1 MGRAGADAG
10 ADVVNAAE
18 ARAWVVRFLDSA
30 EAQAGALGELD
41 RLAGDGDF
49 GTSVIAAVRG
59 ARRELGD
66 GPLDRPGAAFSAL
79 STAYLG
85 IGGTSG
91 PLYGMF
97 FRALARTAGDAP
109 VLEAAVLAEGVGAGV
124 AAVQRLGGAQ
134 VGERTMVDALQP
146 AAEALET
153 GGSLADAARAARA
166 GADATAGLVA
176 RRGRATYVGDAAD
189 GVVDPG
195 AALVALF
202 FEAAG

>member
-1 MGRAGADAG
+1 MTGL
-10 ADVVNAAE
+10 NAAT
-18 ARAWVVRFLDSA
+18 ARAWVVRFLDAA
-30 EAQAGALGELD
+30 ESEAGALGELD

-49 GTSVIAAVRG
+49 GTSVTTAVRG
-59 ARRELGD
+59 TWRELGD
-66 GPLDRPGAAFSAL
+66 GPLDRPGAAFAAL

-85 IGGTSG
+85 TGGTSG

-97 FRALARTAGDAP
+97 FRALAKAAGDAP
-109 VLEAAVLAEGVGAGV
+109 ELDLATLADGVGAGV
-124 AAVQRLGGAQ
+124 AAVRRLGGAE

-146 AAEALET
+146 AADALAAGGTLT
-153 GGSLADAARAARA
+153 GALDAAALAARA

-176 RRGRATYVGDAAD
+176 RRGRATYVGDAAT

-202 FEAAG
+202 FEAAADR